1 MERIDKTQTFYP
13 LQVRSLPG
21 PEPSKTPTRAWF
33 RRVLRHC
40 LAPSRPN
47 SRQRSLE
54 TVNAFVVWAF
64 GGGPDTL
71 GFKLAKRE
79 PRVGGSLPLAWLNV
93 YCVRRTPNAERSL
106 DAKAKASSTVAI
118 IWRNRFT
125 T

>member
-47 SRQRSLE
+47 SSCVTKGHTPFRLNLHARDVGHTIIFGPTGKGKSTLLALIIAQLCRYRDMSI
-54 TVNAFVVWAF
+54 FVFDKGMSIYPLTTAS
-64 GGGPDTL
+64 
-71 GFKLAKRE
+71 
-79 PRVGGSLPLAWLNV
+79 GGSH
-93 YCVRRTPNAERSL
+93 
-106 DAKAKASSTVAI
+106 
-118 IWRNRFT
+118 
-125 T
+125 